1 MKRKKIAIALSAAL
15 SVSVLAGCGG
25 SDNGSNVWCINSTSS

>member
-25 SDNGSNVWCINSTSS
+25 SDNGSNGGTTDLS